1 MSSNV
6 PTIRQINWISI
17 LPQLV
22 VIGIFLIIWKLI
34 NVGDPFLIALL
45 TYLILSICLRTL
57 IPHDHR
63 KGMSLVKQIKYA
75 EAIEYFEKSYAFFSR
90 HNWIDKYRFVTLL
103 SSSRMCYKE
112 MALANIAFCYG
123 QIGDGLKSKEYYERT
138 LKEYPDN
145 GIAKAGLNLLNSATN
160 KKD

>member
-1 MSSNV
+1 MNSNV
-6 PTIRQINWISI
+6 PTIRQISWISI

-22 VIGIFLIIWKLI
+22 VMGIFFIIWKLI
-34 NVGDPFLIALL
+34 NVSDPFLSTLL
-45 TYLILSICLRTL
+45 TYLIISVSLRTL

-63 KGMSLVKQIKYA
+63 KGMSLVKQEKFA
-75 EAIEYFEKSYAFFSR
+75 EAVEYFEKSYVFFFQ

-123 QIGDGLKSKEYYERT
+123 QIGDGVRSKEYYERT
-138 LKEYPDN
+138 LKEYPEN
-145 GIAKAGLNLLNSATN
+145 GIAKAGLNLLNSAIN